1 MTTLAFLLV
10 DIALV
15 AAGIRAVLVVGRG
28 RWSPRAEA
36 LGILALCGVAALFI
50 FATSEPHARFGD
62 FRDANY
68 LGGAAALAGPAAFQ
82 SLFDQGVHGWVNLP
96 IVAYLFAPFALLPA
110 RESAFVFS
118 LLGLLP
124 VALAWHLLSRLAG
137 LEGRDRWLL
146 LFLFAVSGPLH
157 YSVKEA
163 NTSHMVLAGLAG
175 GLLLLRAGRP
185 VAAGLLL
192 GTMAVIKLPL
202 LLFGVAFVL
211 RRNWRAAFGFAAV
224 CAAAGLASLAV
235 FGLDLHLLWYE
246 RCVRQF
252 ANNPLG
258 AFNVQ
263 SIQALLVRVVE
274 GPGVLRDWDAH
285 EIAATQRLAGSVLA
299 GLLYLAA
306 LAACIR
312 RPAGPP
318 REDSPAERE
327 RMDIEYLLV
336 ICLAVISSPLSWSHY
351 YAWLLMP
358 IAFLLG
364 PQSLLRGTVAG
375 RRASWVAIFLIT
387 PTVLLLEIPNPTLMM
402 VYNAIGVSHL
412 MFGGLL
418 LFALLV
424 RARARLGMAMPPLSR
439 VEGRAG
445 APARS

>member
-1 MTTLAFLLV
+1 MTTLLSLLV
-10 DIALV
+10 DIGAV
-15 AAGIRAVLVVGRG
+15 AAGIAAVLAIARAG
-28 RWSPRAEA
+28 WPPRAEA
-36 LGILALCGVAALFI
+36 LGVLALSGATALFI
-50 FATSEPHARFGD
+50 FATSEPQARFGD
-62 FRDANY
+62 FRDAYY
-68 LGGAAALAGPAAFQ
+68 LGGVAALRGPEAFGA
-82 SLFDQGVHGWVNLP
+82 LFDQGVHGWVNLP

-118 LLGLLP
+118 LLGLIP

-175 GLLLLRAGRP
+175 GLLLLRAGRH

-192 GTMAVIKLPL
+192 GAMAVIKLPL

-224 CAAAGLASLAV
+224 CGSAGLLSLAV

-252 ANNPLG
+252 ASNPLG

-263 SIQALLVRVVE
+263 SIPALLIRVVE
-274 GPGVLRDWDAH
+274 GPSVLRDWDAR
-285 EIAATQRLAGSVLA
+285 EIASTQRLAGSVLT

-306 LAACIR
+306 LIACAR
-312 RPAGPP
+312 RAPEPP
-318 REDSPAERE
+318 REGSAAAQERT
-327 RMDIEYLLV
+327 DIEYLLV
-336 ICLAVISSPLSWSHY
+336 ICLAVIGSPLSWSHY

-364 PQSLLRGTVAG
+364 PHSLLRGTAAG
-375 RRASWVAIFLIT
+375 QRMAWVAIFLIT
-387 PTVLLLEIPNPTLMM
+387 PTVLLLEIPNPTLMAA
-402 VYNAIGVSHL
+402 YNAIGVSHL

-424 RARARLGMAMPPLSR
+424 RARARLGMAVPPLSR

>member
-1 MTTLAFLLV
+1 MTTLVFLLV

-15 AAGIRAVLVVGRG
+15 AAGIGAVLAIGRA

-36 LGILALCGVAALFI
+36 FGILALCGVAALFI

-62 FRDANY
+62 FRDAYY
-68 LGGAAALAGPAAFQ
+68 LGGAAALAGPPAFQ

-163 NTSHMVLAGLAG
+163 NTSHIVLAGLAG
-175 GLLLLRAGRP
+175 GLLLLRAGRH

-192 GTMAVIKLPL
+192 GAMAVIKLPL
-202 LLFGVAFVL
+202 LLFGVGFVL
-211 RRNWRAAFGFAAV
+211 RRNWRAAFGFAAI
-224 CAAAGLASLAV
+224 CGAAGLASLAV

-263 SIQALLVRVVE
+263 SIQALLVRVIE

-285 EIAATQRLAGSVLA
+285 QIAATQRLAGSALA

-312 RPAGPP
+312 RPPEPLREGGPAA
-318 REDSPAERE
+318 REQ
-327 RMDIEYLLV
+327 MDVEYLLV

-364 PQSLLRGTVAG
+364 PQSLLRGSAFG
-375 RRASWVAIFLIT
+375 RRMGWVAIFLIT

-402 VYNAIGVSHL
+402 VYNAVGVSHL

-424 RARARLGMAMPPLSR
+424 RARARLGMAVPPLSR

>member
-1 MTTLAFLLV
+1 MTTLVFLLV

-15 AAGIRAVLVVGRG
+15 AAGILAVMAIGRA
-28 RWSPRAEA
+28 RWSRRAEA
-36 LGILALCGVAALFI
+36 LDVLALCGVAALFI

-62 FRDANY
+62 FRDAYY
-68 LGGAAALAGPAAFQ
+68 LGAAAALAGPAAFA

-118 LLGLLP
+118 LLGLIP

-192 GTMAVIKLPL
+192 GAMAVIKLPL

-224 CAAAGLASLAV
+224 CGAAGLLSLAV

-274 GPGVLRDWDAH
+274 GPGVLRDWDAQ
-285 EIAATQRLAGSVLA
+285 EIAATQRLAGSALS

-306 LAACIR
+306 LIACVR
-312 RPAGPP
+312 RPPEP
-318 REDSPAERE
+318 LREGSPTARE

-364 PQSLLRGTVAG
+364 PQSLLRGS
-375 RRASWVAIFLIT
+375 ASGQRMAWVAIFLIT
-387 PTVLLLEIPNPTLMM
+387 PTVLLLEIPYPTLMM

-424 RARARLGMAMPPLSR
+424 RARARLGMAVPPLSR

>member
-1 MTTLAFLLV
+1 MTTLLYLLV
-10 DIALV
+10 DIGAV
-15 AAGIRAVLVVGRG
+15 AAGIAAVLAIARAG
-28 RWSPRAEA
+28 WSPRAEA
-36 LGILALCGVAALFI
+36 LGVLALSGAAALFI
-50 FATSEPHARFGD
+50 FATSEPQARFGD
-62 FRDANY
+62 FRDAYY
-68 LGGAAALAGPAAFQ
+68 LGGVAALRGPEAFGA
-82 SLFDQGVHGWVNLP
+82 LFDQGVHGWVNLP

-118 LLGLLP
+118 LLGLIP

-175 GLLLLRAGRP
+175 GLLLLRAGRH

-192 GTMAVIKLPL
+192 GAMAVIKLPL

-211 RRNWRAAFGFAAV
+211 RRNWRAAFGFALL
-224 CAAAGLASLAV
+224 CGSAGLLSLAV

-252 ANNPLG
+252 ASNPLG

-263 SIQALLVRVVE
+263 SIPALLIRVVE
-274 GPGVLRDWDAH
+274 GPSVLRDWDAR
-285 EIAATQRLAGSVLA
+285 EIASTQRLAGSVLT

-306 LAACIR
+306 LIACAR
-312 RPAGPP
+312 RAPEPP
-318 REDSPAERE
+318 RESSAAAHERT
-327 RMDIEYLLV
+327 DIEYLLV
-336 ICLAVISSPLSWSHY
+336 ICLAVIGSPLSWSHY

-364 PQSLLRGTVAG
+364 PHFLLRGTAAG
-375 RRASWVAIFLIT
+375 QRMVWVAIFLIT
-387 PTVLLLEIPNPTLMM
+387 PTVLLLEIPNPTLMAA
-402 VYNAIGVSHL
+402 YNAIGVSHL

-424 RARARLGMAMPPLSR
+424 RARARLGMAVPPLSR

>member
-1 MTTLAFLLV
+1 MTTLLFLLV
-10 DIALV
+10 DIAVV
-15 AAGIRAVLVVGRG
+15 AIGIRAVLAAGHN
-28 RWSPRAEA
+28 RWSPRTQA
-36 LGILALCGVAALFI
+36 LAILALCGAAALFI

-62 FRDANY
+62 FRDAYY
-68 LGGAAALAGPAAFQ
+68 LGGVAALSGREAFG

-118 LLGLLP
+118 LLGLIP
-124 VALAWHLLSRLAG
+124 VALAWLLLARLAG
-137 LEGRDRWLL
+137 LEGRNRWLL

-192 GTMAVIKLPL
+192 GAMAVIKLPL
-202 LLFGVAFVL
+202 LLFGAAFVL

-224 CAAAGLASLAV
+224 CGAAGLLSLAV

-285 EIAATQRLAGSVLA
+285 EIAATQRLAGSALA

-358 IAFLLG
+358 IPFLLG
-364 PQSLLRGTVAG
+364 PHALLRGSAFG
-375 RRASWVAIFLIT
+375 RRMGWVAIFLIT

-402 VYNAIGVSHL
+402 VYNAVGVSHL

-424 RARARLGMAMPPLSR
+424 RARARLGMAVPPLSR